1 MTQWLIFLAIIP
13 LSSLHL
19 TKHFQ
24 VKHRWLINGIAFGL
38 VIAPVSFGLLQMTY
52 IPVIGKLLGLI
63 GLVANL
69 THGSVGF
76 MCLLGSGVLELNS
89 AITAYQL
96 VIINL
101 VNAVLFA
108 HCYGLIGYSIDKKLA
123 TESRPD
129 GHMMP
134 V

>member
-1 MTQWLIFLAIIP
+1 MSQWLIFLAIIP
-13 LSSLHL
+13 LSSLHF

-24 VKHRWLINGIAFGL
+24 LKHRWLINGIAFGL
-38 VIAPVSFGLLQMTY
+38 VAAPVSLGLLQMTY

-63 GLVANL
+63 GLIANL

-76 MCLLGSGVLELNS
+76 FCLLGSGVLELNS
-89 AITAYQL
+89 VITAPQL
-96 VIINL
+96 VMINI

-123 TESRPD
+123 TEAGTG

>member
-1 MTQWLIFLAIIP
+1 MSQWLIFLAIIP
-13 LSSLHL
+13 LSSIQL

-38 VIAPVSFGLLQMTY
+38 VVAPVSLGLLQMTY
-52 IPVIGKLLGLI
+52 IPLIGKLLGLI
-63 GLVANL
+63 GLIANL
-69 THGSVGF
+69 THGSIGF
-76 MCLLGSGVLELNS
+76 LCLLGSGVLELNS
-89 AITAYQL
+89 VISAPQL
-96 VIINL
+96 VIINI

-108 HCYGLIGYSIDKKLA
+108 HCYGLIGYSIDKKLE
-123 TESRPD
+123 TETGAS

>member
-1 MTQWLIFLAIIP
+1 MSQWLIFLAIIP

-24 VKHRWLINGIAFGL
+24 LKHRWLINGIAFGL
-38 VIAPVSFGLLQMTY
+38 VAAPVSLGLLQMTY

-76 MCLLGSGVLELNS
+76 FCLLGSGVLELNS
-89 AITAYQL
+89 VITAPQL
-96 VIINL
+96 VMINI

-108 HCYGLIGYSIDKKLA
+108 NCYGLIGYSIDKKLA
-123 TESRPD
+123 TEAGAD